1 MEPFG
6 KETVLLDGLRV
17 VGEVEKLSLLL
28 CEVISPLSSGVT
40 LVGHARFS
48 GSRKPVLGPK
58 GMTSHSAPVGLGPG
72 FQFRGEGIRLAG
84 RTRRYGGHCLSL

>member
-48 GSRKPVLGPK
+48 RSRKPVLGPK
-58 GMTSHSAPVGLGPG
+58 WRISVRRVEQEERA
-72 FQFRGEGIRLAG
+72 FC
-84 RTRRYGGHCLSL
+84 RTTLD